1 MTDALRLQ
9 IGTPV
14 VLWCKTCDGS
24 GWQSVVFQGDG
35 CVATSNWNA
44 SWCFAQGGKTYDGCV
59 VTSNWN
65 ASWCSAQGGKTYDG
79 CVVTS
84 NWNASL
90 CLAQVARLRMRCG
103 TPAGALLRVAR
114 LMTDAL

>member
-1 MTDALRLQ
+1 MPAQ
-9 IGTPV
+9 GG
-14 VLWCKTCDGS
+14 KTY
-24 GWQSVVFQGDG
+24 DG
-35 CVATSNWNA
+35 CVVTSNWNA
-44 SWCFAQGGKTYDGCV
+44 SWCLAQGGKTSDGCV

-84 NWNASL
+84 KRQLVL
-90 CLAQVARLRMRCG
+90 CSGWQDLRRMRCDFKLVRQF
-103 TPAGALLRVAR
+103 GALLRVAR